1 MSDEDIQKLL
11 SDYDDSEIGSEE
23 RRRLGDLID
32 KVGSKMKETHI
43 RRHIRD
49 YEERR
54 KDKK

>member
-43 RRHIRD
+43 RRHIKN